1 VRRLLPPGRDRRLYL
16 GVCIV
21 DALGSG
27 VFTPISVLYL
37 TQVVGLPAVQ
47 VGVGLALVGIL
58 DVVATPLA
66 GAFVDR
72 IDGRL
77 AAGLGYA
84 LAGVGF
90 VFYLSVHSFA
100 TFLLVGGLIEVAER
114 VGRSGR
120 RMVAFAVAEGE
131 DRVGLLAYERS
142 TRNVGYGVGG
152 LLASLALATGSR
164 AGYDAVLLVDAASYL
179 VGAAGLARLPRA
191 EPHPE
196 ARDSGG
202 YRAVL
207 RDRRYLAL
215 AATSCVLWLNDSIL
229 KVGLALWVV
238 DRTTVP
244 AWTVGLLFTLN
255 TVLVVALQVRASRGT
270 GTVAGAGGA
279 YRRAGI
285 ALVCACGLVALAAG
299 APTAVAVVL
308 LVLGTVA
315 LTLGELFAS
324 AAEWGASITLAREE
338 LRGRYLAVFALGMA
352 AQGAF
357 GPVVVSAAVVRGG
370 RLGWVALGAGLLAT
384 GLVGRA
390 LARRA
395 AGAHGSFSPL
405 AAREPAS

>member
-1 VRRLLPPGRDRRLYL
+1 VRQLLPPGRDRRLYL
-16 GVCIV
+16 GVCVV

-66 GAFVDR
+66 GALVDR
-72 IDGRL
+72 VDGRL

-84 LAGVGF
+84 LAGAGF
-90 VFYLSVHSFA
+90 VLYLAVHSFA

-142 TRNVGYGVGG
+142 TRNVGYGLGG

-164 AGYDAVLLVDAASYL
+164 SGYDAVLLVDAASYL
-179 VGAAGLARLPRA
+179 IGAVGLSRLPRA
-191 EPHPE
+191 EPHPQ
-196 ARDSGG
+196 ARVSGG
-202 YRAVL
+202 YRVVL

-215 AATSCVLWLNDSIL
+215 AATSCLLWLNDSIL
-229 KVGLALWVV
+229 KVGLALWIV
-238 DRTTVP
+238 DRTSVP
-244 AWTVGLLFTLN
+244 KWTVGLLFTLN
-255 TVLVVALQVRASRGT
+255 TALVVALQVRASRGT
-270 GTVAGAGGA
+270 GTVAGAGRA
-279 YRRAGI
+279 YRRAGL
-285 ALVCACGLVALAAG
+285 ALVCACVLVALAAG

-357 GPVVVSAAVVRGG
+357 GPAVVSAAVVRGG
-370 RLGWVALGAGLLAT
+370 RLGWLALGAGLLLI

-390 LARRA
+390 IALRA
-395 AGAHGSFSPL
+395 ARAHRPFSAL
-405 AAREPAS
+405 TAREPAS